1 MREITITPTISDHV
15 VSIETPSSVQAVITG
30 PTNFPKAVSQRKK
43 SVSTPKVPI
52 DVLQPKQII
61 KKNPALTRFVIIAK
75 VASNT
80 DLSGYN
86 RKYFENLVDFKNKGP
101 VVKSFRI
108 NEGKVIIEF
117 LDKSQCEDALN
128 RIRLKPELTKCFT
141 DVYIP
146 SASFPAIVDMYQVDD
161 LDKYPSRGEELKV
174 MK

>member
-15 VSIETPSSVQAVITG
+15 ISIETPSSVQAVITG
-30 PTNFPKAVSQRKK
+30 PTNFAKAVSQRKK

-52 DVLQPKQII
+52 DVLQPKQIN

-75 VASNT
+75 VASKT
-80 DLSGYN
+80 DLSGFN

-117 LDKSQCEDALN
+117 LVKS
-128 RIRLKPELTKCFT
+128 
-141 DVYIP
+141 
-146 SASFPAIVDMYQVDD
+146 
-161 LDKYPSRGEELKV
+161 
-174 MK
+174 